1 MGSKQSWD
9 NAWDV
14 GAMSNYNTIS
24 ALSESPVKAGVIYAG
39 TDDGFINITD
49 NDGSSWKTIEVKKLP
64 GVPATAY
71 VNDIKADN
79 FDVNKVYAVL
89 DNHKYGDYQP
99 YIYTSNDKGK
109 TWRSITSNLPDRTLT
124 WRIVQDHVEKNLFFA
139 ATEYGIYFS
148 VNSGKSWS
156 KLNGGVPTISFRDL
170 AIHKRENDLVGA
182 SFGRGFYVFDD
193 ISVFRE
199 LSNSQMNNK
208 ATLFSVRK
216 AWWYIARPF
225 LGFNDPWNGLKGS
238 QGDSY
243 FVAPNPPFGAVFT
256 YHLSE
261 SLVSKKD
268 MRTEKEKSSI
278 KKGKAVGFPGWK
290 IVESERRERE
300 PQVIIEVKDKNGDVV
315 RRLEGPISKGFH
327 RVAWDLRYPSPN
339 SILEGAASVN
349 VSGFLAPPGEYTVTL
364 YTKVDGKLE
373 KLSDSKDFDVVPL
386 RDGALP
392 TQSHDKIADFWRQ
405 YEKTAKRGSAIQFK
419 VAEIL
424 KKVDR
429 MYQAIGQSTGVV
441 GDLDKRLSSVRNSI
455 MEMDEALNG
464 NRSKMQPGEK
474 TNPTA
479 TSRLAVVHRI
489 IEYSTYGPTETALE
503 NLSLAGIGLDKIQ
516 TQLNQNAKALNSLL
530 RRMEKAGSPWIEGA
544 PIPKK

>member
-1 MGSKQSWD
+1 M
-9 NAWDV
+9 
-14 GAMSNYNTIS
+14 
-24 ALSESPVKAGVIYAG
+24 
-39 TDDGFINITD
+39 
-49 NDGSSWKTIEVKKLP
+49 
-64 GVPATAY
+64 
-71 VNDIKADN
+71 
-79 FDVNKVYAVL
+79 
-89 DNHKYGDYQP
+89 
-99 YIYTSNDKGK
+99 
-109 TWRSITSNLPDRTLT
+109 
-124 WRIVQDHVEKNLFFA
+124 
-139 ATEYGIYFS
+139 
-148 VNSGKSWS
+148 NS
-156 KLNGGVPTISFRDL
+156 
-170 AIHKRENDLVGA
+170 
-182 SFGRGFYVFDD
+182 
-193 ISVFRE
+193 
-199 LSNSQMNNK
+199 K

-216 AWWYIARPF
+216 AWWYIARPY
-225 LGFNDPWNGLKGS
+225 LGFNDPWNGHKGS

-261 SLVSKKD
+261 SLVTQKDSRSKI
-268 MRTEKEKSSI
+268 EEASI

-290 IVESERRERE
+290 IVESERREVD
-300 PQVIIEVKDKNGDVV
+300 PKVIIEVKDKNGDVV

-364 YTKVDGKLE
+364 YTKVDGRVE

-516 TQLNQNAKALNSLL
+516 TQLNQNAKDLNSLL

>member
-455 MEMDEALNG
+455 LEMDEALNG

-489 IEYSTYGPTETALE
+489 IEYSTYGPTKTALE
-503 NLSLAGIGLDKIQ
+503 NLSLAKIGLDKIQ
-516 TQLNQNAKALNSLL
+516 TQLNQNSKDLNSLL